1 MPTCPSASS
10 LAHCR
15 LSARLST
22 RLAACLAGCPR
33 DCPPTCLP
41 AFCMHLQ
48 ASHDALVAACCSNPR
63 THAAR
68 RLYIEVTEP
77 LAALPDIVPGAMP
90 RLADMVIRHSDS
102 QPRAPPGPSPQP
114 GAEHRAAF
122 PSGAAA
128 PAVAAAA
135 VAAPAAAKAA
145 VTARLPPSWGASLK
159 QLTSLTINDVG
170 GTLPEEWL
178 RPGSLP
184 SLRIL

>member
-90 RLADMVIRHSDS
+90 HLNIIVIRHSDS

-114 GAEHRAAF
+114 GAEHRAVSLAD
-122 PSGAAA
+122 
-128 PAVAAAA
+128 AAAA
-135 VAAPAAAKAA
+135 ATAAAPAAARAT
-145 VTARLPPSWGASLK
+145 VTAQLPPSWGTSLK
-159 QLTSLTINDVG
+159 QLTSLLIITHVV